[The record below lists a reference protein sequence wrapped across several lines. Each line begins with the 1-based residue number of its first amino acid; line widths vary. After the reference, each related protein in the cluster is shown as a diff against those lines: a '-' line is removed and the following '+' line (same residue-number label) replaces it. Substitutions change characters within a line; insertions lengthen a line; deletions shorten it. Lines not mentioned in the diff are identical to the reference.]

1 MEAEFNHL
9 IISQEAD
16 PSRSEERAGLVGKVL
31 VLNQSYEP
39 ISICT
44 PRKAILLL
52 LLGKAEMIAPR
63 ADKYIRTSS
72 SKYQFPSII
81 RLNNFVQVPY
91 RHIEM
96 SRKNIMKRDEYSCQY
111 CGRKG
116 NLTIDH
122 VIPKSRGGPE
132 SWENLV
138 AACHPCNSKKGNRTP
153 DEAKM
158 PLLRKPRRPS
168 HIVFFKQFMGSSELE
183 WKQFLFAD

>member
-1 MEAEFNHL
+1 
-9 IISQEAD
+9 
-16 PSRSEERAGLVGKVL
+16 
-31 VLNQSYEP
+31 
-39 ISICT
+39 
-44 PRKAILLL
+44 
-52 LLGKAEMIAPR
+52 
-63 ADKYIRTSS
+63 
-72 SKYQFPSII
+72 
-81 RLNNFVQVPY
+81 
-91 RHIEM
+91 
-96 SRKNIMKRDEYSCQY
+96 MKRDEYSCQY